1 MAPGHPECLPVPTV
15 RRLPAFRRQVTMR
28 GIVNLVIGVL
38 ILAGALTG
46 HLVLVSNSPQA
57 HFMLPAVGGTLT
69 LLGLYRMTRRRA

>member
-1 MAPGHPECLPVPTV
+1 
-15 RRLPAFRRQVTMR
+15 MR
-28 GIVNLVIGVL
+28 GIVNLIIGVL

-69 LLGLYRMTRRRA
+69 LLGLYRMTRKRA